1 MRHIKI
7 SPTILFLM
15 TFIVGICLSWFLPLK
30 MTRFIAHEVTQMLGL
45 TFLLTS
51 FILNSLAYRMFKH
64 HSTPHLPHSV
74 PTVLIETGVF
84 AFSRNPVYVALIL
97 SEVGLAFIFDR
108 IWLVLSAAALWI
120 SLDIMIVRD
129 EERVLEN
136 TFKQDY
142 MEYKNKTRRWV

>member
-1 MRHIKI
+1 M
-7 SPTILFLM
+7 LFLM
-15 TFIVGICLSWFLPLK
+15 TFIVGICFSWFLPLK

-45 TFLLTS
+45 TFFLTS
-51 FILNSLAYRMFKH
+51 LILNFLAYRMFKN

-97 SEVGLAFIFDR
+97 SNVGLAFIFDR
-108 IWLVLSAAALWI
+108 IWLVLSAVALWI

-142 MEYKNKTRRWV
+142 MVYKNKTRRWV

>member
-1 MRHIKI
+1 MRRIKI
-7 SPTILFLM
+7 SPTILFLI
-15 TFIVGICLSWFLPLK
+15 TFIVGISLSWFLPLK

-51 FILNSLAYRMFKH
+51 LILNLLAYRMFKH
-64 HSTPHLPHSV
+64 YATPHAPHSV

-97 SEVGLAFIFDR
+97 SEVGLAFIFDM
-108 IWLVLSAAALWI
+108 IWLVLSAATLWI

-142 MEYKNKTRRWV
+142 VEYKNKTRRWV